1 MGFTAMRTE
10 TRRQDKVSVR
20 RIVLGFT
27 AALCLLIPVY
37 ASALQDTSPQ
47 GPAVENEAEFA
58 EIRVRLSE
66 GRSVFLENRGRPYRI
81 NGTLTFARNA
91 SLRGAIGTV
100 LISEGDGA
108 AFDVPPSATHVAIE
122 NITFRQNGRSRT
134 LGAVRAGNFRLT
146 GGGAVDAGTLVFS
159 NARNGRVERARFE
172 NGVAANAIAITNG
185 SSGIAI
191 EGNEFERNAGFGIQI
206 DNGANGN
213 DISNNWTRANG
224 IELVGIRYNAF
235 GNVIAYNRAEGTGDN
250 GISVTGDRNVVLGN
264 RVSGNALNGIAIY
277 GDENTVMGNVALGN
291 GQNLNPR
298 SPLHNPQDTSVYA
311 GILANGAFGGG
322 GRNNV
327 IVGNII
333 ADDQAQPTQL
343 RCVMVGQGYGRW
355 RAATDYT
362 ARRFIYADGE
372 IYQTENAG
380 TSGTLAPSGEGVV
393 TDGRIAWT
401 HIRTLAGNGRP
412 SGNMIANNQTSG
424 CDHAPARAETSG
436 QP

>member
-1 MGFTAMRTE
+1 MGFEGVKMAA
-10 TRRQDKVSVR
+10 RRHGSGAVR
-20 RIVLGFT
+20 RIALGF
-27 AALCLLIPVY
+27 AATICLLLPIK
-37 ASALQDTSPQ
+37 ASALQDTGSRST
-47 GPAVENEAEFA
+47 AVEDGAAFA
-58 EIRVRLSE
+58 QIRGRLSK
-66 GRSVFLENRGRPYRI
+66 GQSVFLENRGRPYRI
-81 NGTLTFARNA
+81 DGTLVFARNA
-91 SLRGAIGTV
+91 SLRGATGTV
-100 LISEGDGA
+100 LLSDGDGA
-108 AFDVPPSATHVAIE
+108 AFDVPPGATHVAIE
-122 NITFRQNGRSRT
+122 NIIFRQNGRSRT
-134 LGAVRAGNFRLT
+134 LGAVRADNFRLT

-172 NGVAANAIAITNG
+172 NGVAANAIAITNA

-191 EGNEFERNAGFGIQI
+191 QGNEFEGNAGFGIQI

-213 DISNNWTRANG
+213 DISNNATQGNG

-264 RVSGNALNGIAIY
+264 HVSGNALNGIAIY
-277 GDENTVMGNVALGN
+277 GDENTVMGNVAIGN
-291 GQNLNPR
+291 GQNLNPH
-298 SPLHNPQDTSVYA
+298 SPLHNPQDTSIYA

-355 RAATDYT
+355 KAATDYA

-380 TSGTLAPSGEGVV
+380 TSGTVTPSGGGVV

-401 HIRTLAGNGRP
+401 HVRTLAGNGRP

-424 CDHAPARAETSG
+424 CEQAPARAEPSG